1 MHFQSLRHRSHVNCK
16 YIHSTMITKNQ
27 NRARIPLKGIN
38 LVKCVA
44 LYLFHPINLG
54 SLSINS
60 QTFILITRRVAL
72 LEQTQDI
79 KGYANTSRNYLI
91 TFTHEKFNCFF
102 SIHPSRTSTSNDRI
116 YLEQST
122 QKKERQA
129 DPQKLLQ
136 I

>member
-1 MHFQSLRHRSHVNCK
+1 MRGIISFSP
-16 YIHSTMITKNQ
+16 NQ
-27 NRARIPLKGIN
+27 
-38 LVKCVA
+38 
-44 LYLFHPINLG
+44 LG
-54 SLSINS
+54 FIGKVPAKQNSRETSVDCSINS